1 MTSIDRSTR
10 RTASSLAAAALGG
23 LLAFMLAGCGAA
35 ATPNPAASAIAS
47 APGVAASPAAASVA
61 AAPSTAAAP
70 ASPVGNGAAGVKDP
84 CSLLTPAEIS
94 AAVGYRVSSGKLNA
108 SGNACLWPGQ
118 TAIGA
123 QLVIGTGG
131 ADAFKVQAAFPMT
144 GGSQP
149 LSGIG
154 DEAAQSTGTEAVA
167 FRKGDIV
174 VTISATDATT
184 GAAAVLAK
192 LIVDRL

>member
-1 MTSIDRSTR
+1 MAIFDRFIR
-10 RTASSLAAAALGG
+10 RAPLSLAAAALGS
-23 LLAFMLAGCGAA
+23 LLALAVAGCSAA
-35 ATPNPAASAIAS
+35 STPSAVAPAASTGPGAVAS
-47 APGVAASPAAASVA
+47 AAAPSAAAAPSVA
-61 AAPSTAAAP
+61 AAASAAG
-70 ASPVGNGAAGVKDP
+70 SGAAVKDP
-84 CSLLTPAEIS
+84 CSLLTPAEIT
-94 AAVGYRVSSGKLNA
+94 AAVGYTVSQGKLNA

-149 LSGIG
+149 LIGIG

-174 VTISATDATT
+174 VTVSASDATA
-184 GAAAVLAK
+184 GAAVVLAK
-192 LIVDRL
+192 LILARL

>member
-1 MTSIDRSTR
+1 MPSIDRSSR
-10 RTASSLAAAALGG
+10 RTPSILTAVALGG
-23 LLAFMLAGCGAA
+23 LLTIMLAACSGA
-35 ATPNPAASAIAS
+35 ATPNPVAPAAST
-47 APGVAASPAAASVA
+47 APGAAPSVA
-61 AAPSTAAAP
+61 APSAAVPASAAAP
-70 ASPVGNGAAGVKDP
+70 ASAAGNGAALKDP

-94 AAVGYRVSSGKLNA
+94 AAVGYAVSSGKLNA
-108 SGNACLWPGQ
+108 SGNACLWPGV

-131 ADAFKVQAAFPMT
+131 TDAFKLQAAFPMT

-174 VTISATDATT
+174 VTISATDATS
-184 GAAAVLAK
+184 GAAVVLAK
-192 LIVDRL
+192 LILGRL

>member
-1 MTSIDRSTR
+1 MASNNRSTR
-10 RTASSLAAAALGG
+10 RTPSSLAAAALGG
-23 LLAFMLAGCGAA
+23 LLAVVLAGCGAA
-35 ATPNPAASAIAS
+35 ATPNPPALAASTAPGAAPSAAASSAAVAASA
-47 APGVAASPAAASVA
+47 
-61 AAPSTAAAP
+61 AAAP
-70 ASPVGNGAAGVKDP
+70 ASAAGNGSALKDP

-94 AAVGYRVSSGKLNA
+94 AAVGYTVSSGKLNA
-108 SGNACLWPGQ
+108 SGNACLWPGV

-149 LSGIG
+149 ISGIG

-167 FRKGDIV
+167 FRKDDIV

-184 GAAAVLAK
+184 GAAAALAK
-192 LIVDRL
+192 LILARL